1 MLIAKRIRT
10 RIEEGGHG
18 VPLPLASGMHY
29 LRYRINRVSAARED
43 RDKGALSIELALLVI
58 VLIAAGAMVALAI
71 KTLVTTESGKI
82 TAP

>member
-10 RIEEGGHG
+10 RIEEGGRSA
-18 VPLPLASGMHY
+18 PLPLVSGLHY
-29 LRYRINRVSAARED
+29 LQYRISRMSAAHED

-58 VLIAAGAMVALAI
+58 VLIAAAGLVVGVI
-71 KTLVTTESGKI
+71 TTVVTTETGKI